1 MTPWSLPTSRRA
13 SSGTFNDGDL
23 DRIRE
28 LMDPAMVAW
37 VTDASG
43 ASEAVTGADAYLD
56 RIAAMDLPAVR
67 YRVGPTQSPVAI
79 EDDLVLL
86 MVEVHAE
93 RDDRRLDNFAAH
105 VLRVADGRVTEWR
118 MADAKPAE
126 SDRFWA

>member
-1 MTPWSLPTSRRA
+1 M
-13 SSGTFNDGDL
+13 
-23 DRIRE
+23 
-28 LMDPAMVAW
+28 
-37 VTDASG
+37 
-43 ASEAVTGADAYLD
+43 
-56 RIAAMDLPAVR
+56 
-67 YRVGPTQSPVAI
+67 
-79 EDDLVLL
+79 LL

>member
-1 MTPWSLPTSRRA
+1 VEPAEVATRLLRA
-13 SSGTFNDGDL
+13 FNDGDL
-23 DRIRE
+23 GRMRE

-43 ASEAVTGADAYLD
+43 AAEAVTGADAYLD

-79 EDDLVLL
+79 EEDLVLL

>member
-1 MTPWSLPTSRRA
+1 VEPADVATSLLRA
-13 SSGTFNDGDL
+13 FNDGDL
-23 DRIRE
+23 DRMRE

-43 ASEAVTGADAYLD
+43 ASEVVTGADAYLD

-79 EDDLVLL
+79 EEDLVLL

>member
-1 MTPWSLPTSRRA
+1 MEPADVATSLLRA
-13 SSGTFNDGDL
+13 FNDGDL
-23 DRIRE
+23 GRMRE

-43 ASEAVTGADAYLD
+43 ASEVVTGADAYLD

-67 YRVGPTQSPVAI
+67 YRVGLTQSPVAI

>member
-1 MTPWSLPTSRRA
+1 MEPAVVATRRRQA
-13 SSGTFNDGDL
+13 FYDGDL
-23 DRIRE
+23 GRMRE

-43 ASEAVTGADAYLD
+43 ASEVVTGADAYLD
-56 RIAAMDLPAVR
+56 RIGAMDLPAVR
-67 YRVGPTQSPVAI
+67 YRVGPMQSPVAI

>member
-1 MTPWSLPTSRRA
+1 VEPAEVATRLLRA
-13 SSGTFNDGDL
+13 FNDGDL
-23 DRIRE
+23 GRMRE

-43 ASEAVTGADAYLD
+43 ASEVVTGADAYLD

-67 YRVGPTQSPVAI
+67 YRVGPTQSPVVI
-79 EDDLVLL
+79 EEDLVLL

-93 RDDRRLDNFAAH
+93 RDDRRLDNFAAQ

>member
-1 MTPWSLPTSRRA
+1 MEPAEVATRLLRA
-13 SSGTFNDGDL
+13 FNDGDL
-23 DRIRE
+23 GRMRE

-43 ASEAVTGADAYLD
+43 EAVTGADAYLD

-79 EDDLVLL
+79 EEDLVLL

>member
-1 MTPWSLPTSRRA
+1 MEPAGVATSLLRA
-13 SSGTFNDGDL
+13 FNDGDL
-23 DRIRE
+23 GRMRE

-105 VLRVADGRVTEWR
+105 VLRVADDRVTEWR

>member
-1 MTPWSLPTSRRA
+1 MEPADVATSLLRA
-13 SSGTFNDGDL
+13 FNDGDL
-23 DRIRE
+23 DGMRE

-43 ASEAVTGADAYLD
+43 AAEPVTGADAYLD
-56 RIAAMDLPAVR
+56 RIAALDLPAVR
-67 YRVGPTQSPVAI
+67 YRVNPTQSPVAI
-79 EDDLVLL
+79 DDDLVLL

-93 RDDRRLDNFAAH
+93 RDDRRLENYAAH

>member
-1 MTPWSLPTSRRA
+1 VEPADVATSLPQA
-13 SSGTFNDGDL
+13 FNDGDL
-23 DRIRE
+23 DRMRE

-43 ASEAVTGADAYLD
+43 EAEAVTGADAYLD

>member
-1 MTPWSLPTSRRA
+1 MEPADVATSLLRA
-13 SSGTFNDGDL
+13 FNDGDL
-23 DRIRE
+23 DRMRE

-43 ASEAVTGADAYLD
+43 AAEAVTGADAYLD

>member
-1 MTPWSLPTSRRA
+1 MEPADVATSLLRA
-13 SSGTFNDGDL
+13 FNDGDH
-23 DRIRE
+23 DRMRE

-79 EDDLVLL
+79 EEDLVLL

-126 SDRFWA
+126 RDRFWA

>member
-1 MTPWSLPTSRRA
+1 MEPADVATSLLQA
-13 SSGTFNDGDL
+13 FNDGDL
-23 DRIRE
+23 DRMRE

-43 ASEAVTGADAYLD
+43 EAEAVTGADAYLD

-79 EDDLVLL
+79 EEDLVLL

>member
-1 MTPWSLPTSRRA
+1 MEPADVATSLLQA
-13 SSGTFNDGDL
+13 FNDGDL
-23 DRIRE
+23 DRMRE

-43 ASEAVTGADAYLD
+43 EAVTGADAYLD

-79 EDDLVLL
+79 EEDLVLL

>member
-1 MTPWSLPTSRRA
+1 MEPAEVATRLLRA
-13 SSGTFNDGDL
+13 FNDGDL
-23 DRIRE
+23 DRMRE

-43 ASEAVTGADAYLD
+43 ASEVVTGADAYLD

-79 EDDLVLL
+79 EEDLVLL

>member
-1 MTPWSLPTSRRA
+1 MEPADLATSLIRA
-13 SSGTFNDGDL
+13 FNDGDL
-23 DRIRE
+23 DRMRE

-37 VTDASG
+37 VTEASG
-43 ASEAVTGADAYLD
+43 AAEPVIGADAYLD

-67 YRVGPTQSPVAI
+67 YRVSPTQPPVAT

-93 RDDRRLDNFAAH
+93 RDERQLENFAAH

>member
-1 MTPWSLPTSRRA
+1 MEPADVATSLLRA
-13 SSGTFNDGDL
+13 FNDGDH
-23 DRIRE
+23 DRMRE

-43 ASEAVTGADAYLD
+43 EAEAVTGADAYLD

>member
-1 MTPWSLPTSRRA
+1 MEPADVATSLLRA
-13 SSGTFNDGDL
+13 FNDGDL
-23 DRIRE
+23 DRMRE

-43 ASEAVTGADAYLD
+43 AAEAVTGADAYLD

-67 YRVGPTQSPVAI
+67 YRVGLTQSPVAI

>member
-1 MTPWSLPTSRRA
+1 VEPADVATSLLRA
-13 SSGTFNDGDL
+13 FNDGDL
-23 DRIRE
+23 DRMRE

-43 ASEAVTGADAYLD
+43 ASEVVTGADAYLD

-67 YRVGPTQSPVAI
+67 YRVGLTQSPVAI

>member
-1 MTPWSLPTSRRA
+1 VEPADVATSLLRA
-13 SSGTFNDGDL
+13 FNDGDL
-23 DRIRE
+23 DRMRE

-43 ASEAVTGADAYLD
+43 ASEVVTGADAYLD

-93 RDDRRLDNFAAH
+93 RDDRRLENFAAH

-126 SDRFWA
+126 SDRYWA

>member
-1 MTPWSLPTSRRA
+1 MEPADVATSLLQA
-13 SSGTFNDGDL
+13 FNDGDL
-23 DRIRE
+23 DRMRE

-43 ASEAVTGADAYLD
+43 EAEAVTGADAYLD
-56 RIAAMDLPAVR
+56 RIAAMYLPAVR

>member
-1 MTPWSLPTSRRA
+1 MEPADVATSLLRA
-13 SSGTFNDGDL
+13 FNDGDL
-23 DRIRE
+23 DRMRE

-43 ASEAVTGADAYLD
+43 AAEAVTGADAYLD
-56 RIAAMDLPAVR
+56 RIAAMDLSAVR
-67 YRVGPTQSPVAI
+67 YRVSPTQSPVAI
-79 EDDLVLL
+79 EDDLVLI
-86 MVEVHAE
+86 MVQVHAE
-93 RDDRRLDNFAAH
+93 RDDRRLENFAAH

>member
-1 MTPWSLPTSRRA
+1 MEPADVATSLLQA
-13 SSGTFNDGDL
+13 FNDGDL
-23 DRIRE
+23 DRMRE

-43 ASEAVTGADAYLD
+43 EAEAVTGADAYLD
-56 RIAAMDLPAVR
+56 RIVAMDLPAVR